1 MAKQGNS
8 FTGAGLDTHEYGE
21 LLKEFEQ
28 SATRERE
35 EEVSLSESKSHS
47 NSHSKS
53 HSNSHSNSLTATLSQ
68 QLSNTSA

>member
-35 EEVSLSESKSHS
+35 EEVSLSESKSH
-47 NSHSKS
+47 
-53 HSNSHSNSLTATLSQ
+53 NSLTATLSQ
-68 QLSNTSA
+68 QLSQQLSNTSA